1 MSKDNPRRVT
11 MLVRNAMTH
20 DSRVEK
26 EAHSLA
32 VAGYVVTVVAE
43 ADTGLSER
51 EERDGYQI
59 VRVTR
64 PTTGV
69 RGARLL
75 LHLRRLEKALI
86 ATRPQILH
94 AHDSDAL
101 APVSRVARRLRIP
114 FVLDSHELWLG
125 RQPRGRG
132 RLYRY
137 LFWLYY
143 MLIERRHV
151 PRAQAHITVSP
162 VIARYLERRYGVGPV
177 VLVPNYPEPEPGPPR
192 RLVLGELPG
201 GRHLPDGAPLVLHL
215 GSAMPGRGVE
225 QVVQALAFVPEAHL
239 VLLGA
244 GDTGL
249 QVRAGLATAQGV
261 ADRVHVLPSVATKD
275 VVAAAA
281 GATIGV
287 APIIPDTPNNA
298 ASMPNKLFQYL
309 AAGLPV
315 VVSDLPQLRAVVNE
329 TGAGIAVDTRDPTKI
344 AAAIAD
350 LLADRVRLA
359 KRSRLARS
367 AAEERYN
374 WTVSERELLSVYR
387 RL

>member
-1 MSKDNPRRVT
+1 MPNGPPRRVT

-26 EAHSLA
+26 EAHSLST
-32 VAGYVVTVVAE
+32 AGYLVTVIAE
-43 ADTGLSER
+43 TGRGLPEV
-51 EERDGYQI
+51 EERDGYRI
-59 VRVTR
+59 VRIAR
-64 PTTGV
+64 PAIGLRGV
-69 RGARLL
+69 RLL
-75 LHLRRLEKALI
+75 LHLRGLERALV

-101 APVSRVARRLRIP
+101 APVARVAQRLRIP
-114 FVLDSHELWLG
+114 FILDAHELWLG

-132 RLYRY
+132 RIYSS
-137 LFWLYY
+137 LFWLFYA
-143 MLIERRHV
+143 LVERRHV
-151 PRAQAHITVSP
+151 PRAAGHITVSP
-162 VIARYLERRYGVGPV
+162 VIARYLEGRYGVGPV
-177 VLVPNYPEPEPGPPR
+177 TLVPNYPELEPGPPR
-192 RLVLGELPG
+192 RLELRELPG
-201 GRHLPDGAPLVLHL
+201 GRQLPDGVPIVLHL

-225 QVVQALAFVPEAHL
+225 QVVQALALLPGVHL

-249 QVRAGLATAQGV
+249 RMRAGVAAAHGV
-261 ADRVHVLPSVATKD
+261 ADRVHVLPPVATKD

-315 VVSDLPQLRAVVNE
+315 VVSDLPQLRAVVAE
-329 TGAGIAVDTRDPTKI
+329 SGAGIAVDTREPRNI
-344 AAAIAD
+344 AAAIAE
-350 LLADRVRLA
+350 LLADPARLA
-359 KRSRLARS
+359 ERGRLARS
-367 AAEERYN
+367 AVEERYG
-374 WTVSERELLSVYR
+374 WPLAARELLNVYR
-387 RL
+387 HL